1 MAHTRYPVADELI
14 GVIEPLLPREKAL
27 TVADAILSHF
37 SGNQVYFPLR
47 TAGKRELRDEA
58 IRRDHDAGMDESE
71 IVRKYDISSRHL
83 YRIIR
88 QR

>member
-14 GVIEPLLPREKAL
+14 GVIEPLLPRDKAL

-47 TAGKRELRDEA
+47 TAGKRELRDAA
-58 IRRDHDAGMDESE
+58 IRREHDAGVDDAE
-71 IVRKYDISSRHL
+71 IIRKHGISSRHL
-83 YRIIR
+83 YRIIS